1 MIIAL
6 FIITLLFI
14 LPDLYISLA
23 LMRSAAWWAHLL
35 LWLPSI
41 VAFVI
46 LLSVRFNGLGA
57 VKMQLFIGLLLC
69 IALPQLLFSVFS
81 ILGKLIGMAWHPAA
95 NIGNVTGLCLASVL
109 ALTMLYGVIFGWK
122 QLTVKQVELSFPTL
136 PAEFDGYKIVHLS
149 DLHIGTH
156 GQQTA
161 FLEKLVQRVNEQQAD
176 LIVFTGDLVNTSAD
190 EVKPFE
196 TILSQLQAP
205 DGVIS
210 VLGNH
215 DYCLYGMKER
225 PADPRDGAKQLVQ
238 NEKQMG
244 WNLLLNEHRMIQHN
258 GAQIAIIGVE
268 NTGKPPFPE
277 IGDLKAA
284 MAGVPDS
291 VFTILL
297 SHDPSHWRIE
307 VLPNTHI
314 PLTLSGHTHAAQVK
328 IGRWSPVQW
337 LYTEWSGLYT
347 EGEQHLF
354 VSEGVGGTIPFRLG
368 AQPEIVVFTL
378 RKGIMH

>member
-6 FIITLLFI
+6 LIIALLFI

-23 LMRSAAWWAHLL
+23 LMRGAAWWAHLL
-35 LWLPSI
+35 LWTPSI

-46 LLSVRFNGLGA
+46 LLSVRFSGLGT
-57 VKMQLFIGLLLC
+57 VKMQIFIGLLLC
-69 IALPQLLFSVFS
+69 VALPQLLFSIFS
-81 ILGKLIGMAWHPAA
+81 ILGKLIGLAWHPAA
-95 NIGNVTGLCLASVL
+95 NIGNGAGLCLASVL
-109 ALTMLYGVIFGWK
+109 ALAMLYGVLFGWK
-122 QLTVKQVELSFPTL
+122 CLTVRKVELSFPSL
-136 PAEFDGYKIVHLS
+136 PSEFDGYKIVHLS
-149 DLHIGTH
+149 DLHVGTH
-156 GQQTA
+156 GHQTA

-196 TILSQLQAP
+196 PILSQLQAP
-205 DGVIS
+205 DGIMS

-215 DYCLYGMKER
+215 DYCLYGMRER
-225 PADPRDGAKQLVQ
+225 PADPRDGAKQVIQ
-238 NEKQMG
+238 DECHIG
-244 WNLLLNEHRMIQHN
+244 WNLLLNEHRLIQRN

-284 MAGVPDS
+284 MIGVPDS
-291 VFTILL
+291 VFSILL
-297 SHDPSHWRIE
+297 SHDPSHWRME

-328 IGRWSPVQW
+328 IGQWSPSQW
-337 LYTEWSGLYT
+337 LYSEWSGLYT
-347 EGEQHLF
+347 EEDQHLF
-354 VSEGVGGTIPFRLG
+354 VSEGAGGTIPFRLG
-368 AQPEIVVFTL
+368 TRPEIVVIIL
-378 RKGIMH
+378 KKSK

>member
-46 LLSVRFNGLGA
+46 LLSVRFSGLGA

-109 ALTMLYGVIFGWK
+109 ALIMLYGVIFGWK
-122 QLTVKQVELSFPTL
+122 QLNVKQVELSFPTL
-136 PAEFDGYKIVHLS
+136 PAAFDGYKIVHLS

-190 EVKPFE
+190 ELKPFE

-244 WNLLLNEHRMIQHN
+244 WNLLLNEHRLIQRD
-258 GAQIAIIGVE
+258 GEQIAIVGVE

-297 SHDPSHWRIE
+297 SHDPSHWRME

>member
-6 FIITLLFI
+6 LIITLLFI

-23 LMRSAAWWAHLL
+23 LMRGAAWWAHLL

-46 LLSVRFNGLGA
+46 LLSVRFSSLGA
-57 VKMQLFIGLLLC
+57 VKMQIFIGLLLC

-95 NIGNVTGLCLASVL
+95 NIGNVTGLCLASAL

-238 NEKQMG
+238 NEKQMS
-244 WNLLLNEHRMIQHN
+244 WNLLLNEHRLIQRD
-258 GAQIAIIGVE
+258 GEQIAIVGVE

-297 SHDPSHWRIE
+297 SHDPSHWRME

>member
-6 FIITLLFI
+6 LIITLLFI

-46 LLSVRFNGLGA
+46 LLSVRFSSLGA
-57 VKMQLFIGLLLC
+57 VKMQIFIGLLLC

-81 ILGKLIGMAWHPAA
+81 ILGKLIGLAWHPAA
-95 NIGNVTGLCLASVL
+95 NIGNVTGLCLASAL

-161 FLEKLVQRVNEQQAD
+161 FLEKLVQCVNEQQAD

-190 EVKPFE
+190 ELKPFK
-196 TILSQLQAP
+196 TILSQLQAS

-244 WNLLLNEHRMIQHN
+244 WNLLLNEHRIIQHN

-277 IGDLKAA
+277 IGDLKGA

-297 SHDPSHWRIE
+297 SHDPSHWHME
-307 VLPNTHI
+307 VLPCTHI
-314 PLTLSGHTHAAQVK
+314 PLTLSGHTHAAQIK